1 MISIISQ
8 KLLGPAMA
16 YPAYRAYWL
25 GTLASVIGFQMLNFS
40 QFWIMR
46 ELTESPLYLGYVGL
60 ANAVPAIVLNI
71 FGGVLADR
79 LDRKKLI
86 SITQTINGALILILS
101 GLTFAGVIQA
111 WHVIALAFLAGAINA
126 FDQPARQALYPSL
139 IDRSVMMNAVALNS
153 AIWTGTRII
162 APAIAGIIIYLTN
175 TGTSFLISAL
185 GFFTMAAIVLS
196 LSIPKDQSD
205 ISQSPKKNDLF
216 EGIRFIWKNNIFLI
230 LICITFFNSFFG
242 MSYIPMMPVFGVDI
256 LEVDADK
263 LGILMGLSGVGALM
277 ATMIIGRTGNFKQKG
292 LLIIV
297 GSLLF
302 GISITVFAF
311 TSMQYGNYYIALALL
326 FIVGAS
332 SSTYMISIMSSLQ
345 MLVPNHMRGR
355 VMGFYGITWSIMY
368 LGGMYVG
375 SLARYIGEDG
385 NGVPIAVAIGGFFV
399 AIFAIGPFFMNR
411 NVRNLGTILQTHQIE
426 TRTA

>member
-71 FGGVLADR
+71 FGGVLADK

-385 NGVPIAVAIGGFFV
+385 NGVSIAVAIGGFLV